1 MWGMR
6 TFLYRCPATGF
17 NVQGLGADQTD
28 APNENVYEA
37 MTCSFCRGV
46 HLVNPKTGRVA
57 GANARPRRREAAG
70 GHGAGFQGKVLE
82 RQKHDLV
89 TAITEQMTG
98 LSNCPCRE
106 IWGDQP

>member
-1 MWGMR
+1 MIGAVR
-6 TFLYRCPATGF
+6 YDKAG
-17 NVQGLGADQTD
+17 VQSLDSPG
-28 APNENVYEA
+28 
-37 MTCSFCRGV
+37 
-46 HLVNPKTGRVA
+46 
-57 GANARPRRREAAG
+57 RREAAG

-98 LSNCPCRE
+98 LSNYACEE